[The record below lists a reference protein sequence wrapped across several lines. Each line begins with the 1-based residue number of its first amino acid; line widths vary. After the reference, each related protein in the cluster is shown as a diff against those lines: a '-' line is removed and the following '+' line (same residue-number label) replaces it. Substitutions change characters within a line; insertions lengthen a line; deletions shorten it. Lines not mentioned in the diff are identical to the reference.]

1 MLFLFVFKQKIIF
14 ALYKETKLYYN
25 KLMKV
30 ILASKSP
37 RRKQLLGQILDSFSI
52 VVGDVD
58 ESNFGGNP
66 TQMVQDLA
74 LAKAKAVPC
83 PADTIVIGCDTIVV
97 MDGKVYGKPADNYE
111 ATATLTAF
119 SGRSHWVYTGVAIV
133 GNGISHVFYDQTQVV
148 FKDLTAQQIAG
159 YVATGSPLDK
169 AGSYGI
175 QDSGF
180 VSHLVGSYDN
190 VVGFPTQMVAKIL
203 SQYVKTKDYQEKTYG

>member
-1 MLFLFVFKQKIIF
+1 LFANKKTII
-14 ALYKETKLYYN
+14 ALYKEAKLYYN

-37 RRKQLLGQILDSFSI
+37 RRKQLLGQILDDFQI

-58 ESNFGGNP
+58 ESIFDGEP

-83 PADTIVIGCDTIVV
+83 PSDTLVIGCDTIVV
-97 MDGKVYGKPADNYE
+97 MDGKVYGKPTDRQDAID
-111 ATATLTAF
+111 TLTAF
-119 SGRSHWVYTGVAIV
+119 SGRSHFVYTGVAIV
-133 GNGISHVFYDQTQVV
+133 GDGISHVFYDQTQVV
-148 FKDLTAQQIAG
+148 FKQLSRQQIDD
-159 YVATGSPLDK
+159 YVACGSPMDK